1 MSNRRKTTPVRLGV
15 TTDNSEKKVINNN
28 NLSNEMITSNP
39 SSECPSTSSFS
50 HQQLSLTEDY
60 YNKPSASALE
70 ALTCDSDLINRK
82 NNNLEKLIEN
92 GCTFLYNS
100 SSNSNELSNECTNVI
115 FTDGLLPDET
125 DKKHIAHQMIP
136 SPSSNSSLAPS
147 IRVTNSPTTSLNI
160 LASPNKSV
168 TSNFS
173 DNTNI
178 SNNSSIILNS
188 EFSEL
193 IKNIDTKN
201 LDSTLVKEVNKV
213 IDSLDTVHNRLDVIT
228 SLISHLSSVKESI
241 VEKDKASK
249 ETLTNQTKEYSKDNE
264 EKDIDNQKKN
274 EFDKMDNSSL
284 QELLLQQTLLL
295 QNPTVGGNVA
305 QNISSNTGGANG
317 NQFPFQN
324 MLGLRENN
332 YESLLAMQQLGNPLF
347 NAMINA
353 SSNQMQPVHSN
364 TILNQQLLQLALAS
378 FGNGSGKHGMP
389 LFGYSSNVDQ
399 PLNLSKNISDS
410 PHRDNDSCDN
420 GAIHEVSGKSSE
432 TDSNNSST
440 RQSNVIS
447 PINQRLFTIANG
459 NYIASSNNV
468 VSECINNTL
477 NENQS
482 PFSSGKSSPGGNSSV
497 SSNCA
502 SINLNTF
509 DSNQLNTSLNNS
521 IIDNG
526 VNYQTSVNFRPC
538 QSKSPNHI
546 KRPMN
551 AFMVWARDERR
562 KILKKCPDMHNSN
575 ISKILGSKWKA
586 MSNQEKQPYYEEQS
600 RLSKLHMELHP
611 DYRYRPR
618 PKRTCIVDGKKVRI
632 NEYKNIMKNK
642 TVTGYPNATTQSN
655 ESWSLHGDTNNQMLG
670 NRMNQNSSPNSTKNG
685 NIPLNSLNV
694 SAALAA
700 AASSGSLQNYPAS
713 LLSAVGLSDFN
724 AVSLFGDLSSHNSQ
738 KQVMQTAE

>member
-15 TTDNSEKKVINNN
+15 VDDLDSKKIIKNDFIDEIDTNYTTPDH
-28 NLSNEMITSNP
+28 
-39 SSECPSTSSFS
+39 PSTSSFG
-50 HQQLSLTEDY
+50 HQRQHINDDDDN
-60 YNKPSASALE
+60 NKTPSNALE
-70 ALTCDSDLINRK
+70 AITCDSDINEK
-82 NNNLEKLIEN
+82 KDDNLKKLIEN
-92 GCTFLYNS
+92 GCTFLNNS
-100 SSNSNELSNECTNVI
+100 DNNSNELSNECINVI
-115 FTDGLLPDET
+115 FADGTMSDET
-125 DKKHIAHQMIP
+125 NKKQIAQQLRG
-136 SPSSNSSLAPS
+136 SSSNSSLVPF
-147 IRVTNSPTTSLNI
+147 IRITNSPTNSLNA
-160 LASPNKSV
+160 LPSPNKSV
-168 TSNFS
+168 TSNIS

-178 SNNSSIILNS
+178 SNNSPTFINPELP
-188 EFSEL
+188 EL
-193 IKNIDTKN
+193 INNIESNN
-201 LDSTLVKEVNKV
+201 LEPTIVKEVNKV
-213 IDSLDTVHNRLDVIT
+213 INSLDTVHNRLDILT

-249 ETLTNQTKEYSKDNE
+249 EAERGKEFLKKIKEKE
-264 EKDIDNQKKN
+264 EDQKKKDLN
-274 EFDKMDNSSL
+274 TMNSNNF
-284 QELLLQQTLLL
+284 QDLLLQQTLLL
-295 QNPTVGGNVA
+295 QNPTVGNVA
-305 QNISSNTGGANG
+305 QNISNNTGGLNN
-317 NQFPFQN
+317 NQSSFQN
-324 MLGLRENN
+324 IIGLRESN
-332 YESLLAMQQLGNPLF
+332 YESLLALQQLGNPLF
-347 NAMINA
+347 NAMLNA
-353 SSNQMQPVHSN
+353 SSNQLPPLNSN
-364 TILNQQLLQLALAS
+364 AILNQQLLQLAFAS
-378 FGNGSGKHGMP
+378 IGNGSGKNIP
-389 LFGYSSNVDQ
+389 LFGYTNSNDQ
-399 PLNLSKNISDS
+399 PLNLSKNSTSDS
-410 PHRDNDSCDN
+410 PHLDNDTYDN
-420 GAIHEVSGKSSE
+420 SNTHDVSGKTSE

-459 NYIASSNNV
+459 NYISSGNGT
-468 VSECINNTL
+468 VSENINNTL

-502 SINLNTF
+502 SINLNPF
-509 DSNQLNTSLNNS
+509 DSNQLNNSLNNS
-521 IIDNG
+521 LLDNG
-526 VNYQTSVNFRPC
+526 INYSNPVNFRPC

-655 ESWSLHGDTNNQMLG
+655 ESWSLHGDSNNQLIP
-670 NRMNQNSSPNSTKNG
+670 NKINQTSSSNSTKNG
-685 NIPLNSLNV
+685 NIPLSTLNV
-694 SAALAA
+694 SAAFAA

-713 LLSAVGLSDFN
+713 LLNAVGLSDFN
-724 AVSLFGDLSSHNSQ
+724 AVSLFGDLSTHNSQ